1 MGIYLFETSEK
12 LVVHCHFRSRFVGM
26 RNLTPQIQ
34 EKARFSQRDSFGTL
48 RFAHRNDID
57 VRFLRCLLIMK
68 NCLIRSLVLIF
79 FCLPVLH
86 AQENSATNFSAE
98 TMNGEIVSLSDYL
111 KNGPVY
117 VSFWT
122 TWCEPCKAELK
133 MLKALADTYRPRGLT
148 VLAINKDDPK
158 TAAKVK
164 AYVRSQKFTFP
175 VLVDPDERIFKQL
188 NGSQVPYSLLIDKNG
203 MIVRRRTGYLAG
215 DEKTIAKDFEEILSG
230 KNQ

>member
-1 MGIYLFETSEK
+1 MFLLFAGIP
-12 LVVHCHFRSRFVGM
+12 
-26 RNLTPQIQ
+26 NL
-34 EKARFSQRDSFGTL
+34 
-48 RFAHRNDID
+48 N
-57 VRFLRCLLIMK
+57 
-68 NCLIRSLVLIF
+68 
-79 FCLPVLH
+79 
-86 AQENSATNFSAE
+86 AQEQTTTNFSAE

-148 VLAINKDDPK
+148 ILAINKDDPK

-188 NGSQVPYSLLIDKNG
+188 NGSQVPYSLLIDTHG
-203 MIVRRRTGYLAG
+203 TVVRRRTGYLAG
-215 DEKTIAKDFEEILSG
+215 DEKTIAKDFDDILSG
-230 KNQ
+230 KTE